1 MSKNIGRL
9 CLLLVASVLF
19 ASCLDTDYT
28 DNITLYD
35 DIAITQFNITNA
47 KLTKHT
53 TSSTGEDSVYV
64 EDDQSVADYPFY
76 IDQLNGEIYNVDSL
90 PVGVDA
96 TRLLCSAYTKN
107 NASVLI
113 ENRTRDSLRTL
124 SSTDSIDFSYTRYL
138 RAYASDGRS
147 YRQYR
152 VRVNVHREE
161 AGQFRWTRLPDN
173 ADFAA
178 MEGVKMVAFGGRVLL
193 FGLSGGTTSLY
204 STADG
209 STWTRAA
216 QAFGG
221 DVYNNVAVK
230 GDTLFVLDG
239 SSLLASVDGESFY
252 PVGSAAAPQ
261 RLVGASTSE
270 LYGLEGGLIV
280 RSADGGRTWSAD
292 ALGDDPVQMPATDIA
307 SVTVPYDYVDSTDY
321 VLLVGNRSV
330 AEHQA
335 DTTARVWRKI
345 VEYAAGSE
353 SSRWVYMEAD
363 SRNYYPL
370 PRLSG
375 LNVLDYDGRKIA
387 FGGAGIGDCTESPY
401 ASMYESRDGGLTW
414 QRSTTYTF
422 PDGFDSAAVA
432 VGATAD
438 GSGNIWVVCAGS
450 GEVWRGRLNSIDWDD

>member
-178 MEGVKMVAFGGRVLL
+178 MEGVKMVA
-193 FGLSGGTTSLY
+193 S
-204 STADG
+204 
-209 STWTRAA
+209 
-216 QAFGG
+216 
-221 DVYNNVAVK
+221 
-230 GDTLFVLDG
+230 
-239 SSLLASVDGESFY
+239 
-252 PVGSAAAPQ
+252 
-261 RLVGASTSE
+261 
-270 LYGLEGGLIV
+270 
-280 RSADGGRTWSAD
+280 
-292 ALGDDPVQMPATDIA
+292 
-307 SVTVPYDYVDSTDY
+307 
-321 VLLVGNRSV
+321 
-330 AEHQA
+330 
-335 DTTARVWRKI
+335 
-345 VEYAAGSE
+345 
-353 SSRWVYMEAD
+353 
-363 SRNYYPL
+363 
-370 PRLSG
+370 
-375 LNVLDYDGRKIA
+375 
-387 FGGAGIGDCTESPY
+387 
-401 ASMYESRDGGLTW
+401 
-414 QRSTTYTF
+414 
-422 PDGFDSAAVA
+422 
-432 VGATAD
+432 
-438 GSGNIWVVCAGS
+438 
-450 GEVWRGRLNSIDWDD
+450 